1 MDESATP
8 EASLVGEAN
17 DLAEVMPRHDWS
29 GMLDEE
35 AGVEDMSPLADL
47 DFMQAKA
54 EHVNQG
60 YEQII
65 VVENDESP
73 ALEGDLFSLVATELF
88 GEQSNS
94 PSLLFDQAIQPEQ
107 SPQDKLTELSEK
119 VDEEILHEHIQTLSD
134 VERASAIEIFEDIVL
149 LTTEPER
156 GEKTTERHIEL
167 RKKWK
172 FCVGNYLMSL
182 GLNFKKK

>member
-73 ALEGDLFSLVATELF
+73 ALEGDLFSLVALTLMATYPGCWRILF
-88 GEQSNS
+88 S
-94 PSLLFDQAIQPEQ
+94 PNEWCSINPG
-107 SPQDKLTELSEK
+107 
-119 VDEEILHEHIQTLSD
+119 
-134 VERASAIEIFEDIVL
+134 IF
-149 LTTEPER
+149 
-156 GEKTTERHIEL
+156 
-167 RKKWK
+167 
-172 FCVGNYLMSL
+172 F
-182 GLNFKKK
+182 